1 MKAGG
6 RVFLMLQGP
15 HGPFFDRLGRLLA
28 ALPPLQRRVVV
39 LRYLHDLPEK
49 DVATE
54 LGVPLGTVKSS
65 AARGLAALRTALEGQ
80 QEERSPR

>member
-1 MKAGG
+1 
-6 RVFLMLQGP
+6 
-15 HGPFFDRLGRLLA
+15 
-28 ALPPLQRRVVV
+28 VVV

-65 AARGLAALRTALEGQ
+65 AARGLAALRLALEGQ